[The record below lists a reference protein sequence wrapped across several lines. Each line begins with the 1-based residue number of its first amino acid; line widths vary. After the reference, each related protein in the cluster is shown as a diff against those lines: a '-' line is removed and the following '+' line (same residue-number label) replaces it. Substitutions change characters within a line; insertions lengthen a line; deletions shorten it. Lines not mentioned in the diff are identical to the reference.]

1 MLDYFKRV
9 VDRIILPQFPVIKS
23 YEMVDKEKINE
34 GYKGLVVMYNINTDY
49 NGYLTNELR
58 EIIELTRSCYR
69 MSGIDDQYVLAG
81 IGIISKNAKQVWIW
95 KLGNQEGWEST
106 RDRNLEFHKERRNQN
121 T

>member
-1 MLDYFKRV
+1 MLDYFKRTI
-9 VDRIILPQFPVIKS
+9 DRLILPQFPIIKS
-23 YEMVDKEKINE
+23 YKMVDKESKDKE
-34 GYKGLVVMYNINTDY
+34 YSGFAVMYYINTDY
-49 NGYLTNELR
+49 NGFLTNELK

-95 KLGNQEGWEST
+95 KLGNEQNWET
-106 RDRNLEFHKERRNQN
+106 NRDINLEFHKERRNQN